1 MQFNRRLIWG
11 RLISVQDGLRLNYF
25 GADSFFQQYIL
36 GLVTTLT
43 NNFDRCRVAIVVGV
57 GKPIKVY
64 ASGDDVTNVTEHFCF
79 PTLPPHSLTIDT
91 DVEGWTTH
99 RVALHA
105 GALEGEKLYEALQMG
120 DASAVH
126 VLGDSFVVQGFPD
139 VLHDLLAENGLGDV
153 MTSFDG
159 IGGLAFYETDGRGH
173 TQRFANTPQH
183 FGKTLVMNDGGFE
196 YGRGE
201 LVIKTSIM
209 SVLEKLKYNGA
220 PKQYILLESN
230 PLNPVGDSR
239 NVEWSDAM
247 GWVRDVIGTRF
258 VYTLEAMFCGND
270 GSAGD
275 LAQIAIGLWP
285 SSLTGDGTH
294 PTEAGREIYAK
305 AAYGALVDFGW
316 LEGTITVPSVVQT
329 LAAAGTT
336 ITWAAPAND
345 GGSPILGYKIERN
358 TGSWVA
364 QTPQGSAAGYTKQY
378 IRSWIAPA
386 SGTYRVSA
394 ITRKG
399 TGSPTTIVV

>member
-1 MQFNRRLIWG
+1 M
-11 RLISVQDGLRLNYF
+11 NYF
-25 GADSFFQQYIL
+25 GADSFFQQSIL

-43 NNFDRCRVAIVVGV
+43 NNFDRCRVAIVVEV

-64 ASGDDVTNVTEHFCF
+64 ASGDDVTNATEHFCF

-91 DVEGWTTH
+91 DIEGWTTH

-105 GALEGEKLYEALQMG
+105 GALEGEKLYEALRMG

-126 VLGDSFVVQGFPD
+126 ILGDSFVVQEFPD

-159 IGGLAFYETDGRGH
+159 IGGLAFYETDGRG
-173 TQRFANTPQH
+173 
-183 FGKTLVMNDGGFE
+183 
-196 YGRGE
+196 E

-220 PKQYILLESN
+220 PKQNILLESN
-230 PLNPVGDSR
+230 PLKRVGDSR

-275 LAQIAIGLWP
+275 LAQIATGLWP

-316 LEGTITVPSVVQT
+316 LEGTITVPTVVQT
-329 LAAAGTT
+329 LATAGTT

-378 IRSWIAPA
+378 IRSWVAPA